1 MERTSESRSE
11 KDLSEETTW
20 EKAAKTRMGKY
31 LTRIETSF
39 VADSIAGSRPRMIM
53 DVGAGAGKFSLL
65 EEENSGTVVSIDID
79 AHGLKRLKL
88 QNDKVHI
95 IQADARNIPLKNEV
109 FEAIF
114 MVEVLD
120 YISKAEKVFEDC
132 YRTLKFN
139 GFFVF
144 SFGNKS
150 SIKQKLRKLRGKS
163 YTHTYDRIMNWLSAT
178 GFSVK
183 RKIGFNWGL
192 FGRTSEN
199 RLVPLFAGI
208 EKILGLRR
216 LPSFSP
222 WVMLHVMKSEKN
234 FEEQNSTFFRSIN
247 KTALQEAT
255 IINHKNK

>member
-1 MERTSESRSE
+1 MERTSESRFE

-20 EKAAKTRMGKY
+20 EKAARTRMGKY

-39 VADSIAGSRPRMIM
+39 VIDSITGLRPQMIM

-65 EEENSGTVVSIDID
+65 EKENNGTVVSIDLD
-79 AHGLKRLKL
+79 NHGLIRLRL
-88 QNDKVHI
+88 QNDKVNV

-120 YISKAEKVFEDC
+120 YIPEAEKVFEEC
-132 YRTLKFN
+132 YRTLKHN
-139 GFFVF
+139 GLFVF

-163 YTHTYDRIMNWLSAT
+163 YTHTYDRIMNWLSAI

-208 EKILGLRR
+208 ERIFGLRK

-222 WVMLHVMKSEKN
+222 WVMVHVIKPESK
-234 FEEQNSTFFRSIN
+234 FEQ
-247 KTALQEAT
+247 
-255 IINHKNK
+255 

>member
-1 MERTSESRSE
+1 MERTSESRFE

-20 EKAAKTRMGKY
+20 EKAARTRMGKY

-39 VADSIAGSRPRMIM
+39 VIDSITGLRPQVIM

-65 EEENSGTVVSIDID
+65 EEENNGTVVSIDLD
-79 AHGLKRLKL
+79 NHGLIRLRL
-88 QNDKVHI
+88 QNDKVNV

-120 YISKAEKVFEDC
+120 YIPEAEKVFEEC
-132 YRTLKFN
+132 YRTLKHN
-139 GFFVF
+139 GLFVF

-163 YTHTYDRIMNWLSAT
+163 YTHTYDRIMNWLSAI

-208 EKILGLRR
+208 ERIFGLRK

-222 WVMLHVMKSEKN
+222 WVMVHAIKPESK
-234 FEEQNSTFFRSIN
+234 FEQ
-247 KTALQEAT
+247 
-255 IINHKNK
+255 

>member
-1 MERTSESRSE
+1 MERTSASRFE

-20 EKAAKTRMGKY
+20 EKAARTRMGKY

-39 VADSIAGSRPRMIM
+39 VIDSITGLRPQVIM

-65 EEENSGTVVSIDID
+65 EEENNGTVVCIELDN
-79 AHGLKRLKL
+79 HGLIRLKL
-88 QNDKVHI
+88 QNDKVNV

-120 YISKAEKVFEDC
+120 YIPEAEKVFEEC
-132 YRTLKFN
+132 YRTLKHN
-139 GFFVF
+139 GLFVF

-163 YTHTYDRIMNWLSAT
+163 YTHTYDRIMNWLSAI

-208 EKILGLRR
+208 ERIFGLRK

-222 WVMLHVMKSEKN
+222 WVMVHAIKPESK
-234 FEEQNSTFFRSIN
+234 FEQ
-247 KTALQEAT
+247 
-255 IINHKNK
+255 

>member
-1 MERTSESRSE
+1 MERASESRFE

-20 EKAAKTRMGKY
+20 EKAARTRMGKY

-39 VADSIAGSRPRMIM
+39 VIDSINGLRPQMIM

-65 EEENSGTVVSIDID
+65 EEENNGTVVSIDLD
-79 AHGLKRLKL
+79 NHGLIRLKL
-88 QNDKVHI
+88 QDDKVNV

-120 YISKAEKVFEDC
+120 YIPEAEKVFEEC
-132 YRTLKFN
+132 YRTLKYN
-139 GFFVF
+139 GHFVF

-163 YTHTYDRIMNWLSAT
+163 YTHTYGRIMNWISAT

-183 RKIGFNWGL
+183 KKIGFNWGL

-208 EKILGLRR
+208 ERIFGLRR

-222 WVMLHVMKSEKN
+222 WVMVHAIKSESE
-234 FEEQNSTFFRSIN
+234 FEQ
-247 KTALQEAT
+247 
-255 IINHKNK
+255 

>member
-1 MERTSESRSE
+1 MERASESRFE

-20 EKAAKTRMGKY
+20 EKAARTRMGKY

-39 VADSIAGSRPRMIM
+39 VIDSITGLRPQVIM

-65 EEENSGTVVSIDID
+65 EEENNGTVVSIDLD
-79 AHGLKRLKL
+79 NHGLIRLRL
-88 QNDKVHI
+88 QNDKVNV

-120 YISKAEKVFEDC
+120 YIPEAEKVFEEC
-132 YRTLKFN
+132 YRTLKHN
-139 GFFVF
+139 GLFVF

-163 YTHTYDRIMNWLSAT
+163 YTHTYDRIMNWLSAI

-208 EKILGLRR
+208 ERIFGLRK

-222 WVMLHVMKSEKN
+222 WVMVHAIKPESK
-234 FEEQNSTFFRSIN
+234 FEQ
-247 KTALQEAT
+247 
-255 IINHKNK
+255 

>member
-1 MERTSESRSE
+1 MKRLVKNMERTSESRSE
-11 KDLSEETTW
+11 KDLTEETTW
-20 EKAAKTRMGKY
+20 EKAAKTRMGEY

-39 VADSIAGSRPRMIM
+39 VTDSITDSRPQMIM

-65 EEENSGTVVSIDID
+65 EGENNGTVVSIDID

-88 QNDKVHI
+88 QNDKVNI

-120 YISKAEKVFEDC
+120 YISEAEKVFEEC
-132 YRTLKFN
+132 YRTLKLN
-139 GFFVF
+139 GLFVF

-163 YTHTYDRIMNWLSAT
+163 YTHTYDRITHWLSAT
-178 GFSVK
+178 GFYVK

-199 RLVPLFAGI
+199 RLVSLSAGI
-208 EKILGLRR
+208 EKIFGLRR

-222 WVMLHVMKSEKN
+222 WVMLHVIKSEKN
-234 FEEQNSTFFRSIN
+234 FKQ
-247 KTALQEAT
+247 
-255 IINHKNK
+255 